1 MKFIWIIVSIFLFLF
16 LFLSPLKA
24 TITEE
29 EKDAA
34 IELNDQFLR
43 EEEQERREE
52 EQERREEEQE
62 RIEEK
67 QERSEEE
74 FQLSPPPLDGS
85 TDQPKHPLTILD
97 SSIDQSGDYS
107 TFRDSSIDQPED
119 IPILAPEIVSPNLLC
134 GRHRFYL
141 LCSFPLKN
149 HDLHSQLQ
157 CLFFYYLDF

>member
-34 IELNDQFLR
+34 IELNDQ
-43 EEEQERREE
+43 
-52 EQERREEEQE
+52 
-62 RIEEK
+62 
-67 QERSEEE
+67 
-74 FQLSPPPLDGS
+74 
-85 TDQPKHPLTILD
+85 
-97 SSIDQSGDYS
+97 Y
-107 TFRDSSIDQPED
+107 
-119 IPILAPEIVSPNLLC
+119 LLC